1 MLSNDAEARLKEF
14 NDTAFPKKMITIT
27 DRVRIA
33 VGWGHSNCIIVE
45 GDTSLILVDTLD
57 SDARAARLKDELS
70 RLTDKPVKTI
80 IFTHGHPDH
89 RGGCGAFRDTVE
101 EIIAFAPKKAVLKG
115 TERINP
121 ILNKRTFRQ
130 FGYGLTDEELI
141 TQGLG
146 IREGHAI
153 GDGVYSFLPPTTL
166 YTEDSVTR
174 TIDGVA
180 FEMVSAVGETDD
192 QIFLWLPEERIMCCG
207 DNYYGCW
214 PNLYAI
220 RGTQYRDIAQWIK
233 TLEKI
238 LSYPAEALLPGHTA
252 PLMGRSRIQE
262 VVGNFKNAIASVFD
276 QTLDCLGRGLTLAE
290 TVESVRLPEELRDMA
305 ESICGQFLHTARRL
319 TDLGLGY
326 LSLDRA
332 GDTLS
337 TGERQRVQLA
347 RAVRSRTTGVLYVL
361 DEPIAGV
368 DPAARDYI
376 LGTILSNYSEEASVL
391 LSTHLIADIER
402 VLDEV
407 VFIREGVMVLHKD
420 VDAIREETGKS
431 VDTLFREVFAC

>member
-14 NDTAFPKKMITIT
+14 NDTAFPKEMITIT

-45 GDTSLILVDTLD
+45 GDTSLILIDTLD

-153 GDGVYSFLPPTTL
+153 GDGAYSFLPPTTL
-166 YTEDSVTR
+166 YTEDSVKR

-180 FEMVSAVGETDD
+180 FELVSAVGETDD
-192 QIFLWLPEERIMCCG
+192 QIFLWLPE
-207 DNYYGCW
+207 D
-214 PNLYAI
+214 PFDAI
-220 RGTQYRDIAQWIK
+220 
-233 TLEKI
+233 
-238 LSYPAEALLPGHTA
+238 P
-252 PLMGRSRIQE
+252 
-262 VVGNFKNAIASVFD
+262 FVFVN
-276 QTLDCLGRGLTLAE
+276 GLCFQITFGPE
-290 TVESVRLPEELRDMA
+290 TVTVYFAP
-305 ESICGQFLHTARRL
+305 
-319 TDLGLGY
+319 
-326 LSLDRA
+326 
-332 GDTLS
+332 
-337 TGERQRVQLA
+337 
-347 RAVRSRTTGVLYVL
+347 
-361 DEPIAGV
+361 
-368 DPAARDYI
+368 
-376 LGTILSNYSEEASVL
+376 
-391 LSTHLIADIER
+391 
-402 VLDEV
+402 
-407 VFIREGVMVLHKD
+407 
-420 VDAIREETGKS
+420 GK
-431 VDTLFREVFAC
+431 